1 MLDSVGGVVEQ
12 SMTRSAGG
20 SSDMALHRDVVASC
34 WESPC
39 KLAALM
45 NLRGKAERNQGWTAT
60 NHYLHS

>member
-1 MLDSVGGVVEQ
+1 
-12 SMTRSAGG
+12 MTRSDGG

-45 NLRGKAERNQGWTAT
+45 NLRGNTRQRGT
-60 NHYLHS
+60 NVRLQLMLWIKPT